1 MSDNY
6 PADDSG
12 NPYSDDGGTQDREF
26 HGHVE
31 PHRGTLLIVFAILG
45 WFVCPI
51 FSIVAWVMAKGDLA
65 KMSAGQMDRSGEGLT
80 QSAKIVA
87 MINVILTALFIIG
100 YCLVMVVFLGFM
112 GVAVEQEMDN
122 QGFEIDE
129 APMMEMGMP
138 AEDFNIP
145 VEKDAPDAVKEDL
158 PAPAGAT
165 TPPVQDPGNAA
176 PGADPGAGTS
186 KRPGADP
193 EAKTATVPGASVE
206 EQYRRV
212 FSLANQ
218 NNLDGALQLAETTL
232 TGGNVKKLSEK
243 QQRNLLLV
251 TTRLNQSVG
260 IRKARAGDS
269 EAGHALFLKGAGHFR
284 SLKNQFKP
292 LTPSEQGVGGNVFY
306 NEACALSLAGEKQS
320 ALASLKESFEHGW
333 NNFDHISK
341 DPDLENLRQ
350 LPEFTKF
357 LAAQKFVVAERTKKA
372 LVGELARNKPFP
384 FAFSL
389 PDLDGK
395 PLSLESQKGKVVIVD
410 IWGTWCPPCRAEI
423 PHFVKLQERYGK
435 EGLQIIGINY
445 ERGQNPVP
453 GIKAFAKEFGINYP
467 CVIGDPATRDQV
479 PAFRGYPTTLFI
491 DRSGAVR
498 MKVVG
503 LTPYERLEAIVTT
516 LLAEPA
522 PETGKKAATKAK
534 PSAKKPAAKKK
545 PAKKKPAVK
554 TSAVRQPAW
563 HQAAV

>member
-1 MSDNY
+1 MSDDY
-6 PADDSG
+6 PVDDSG
-12 NPYSDDGGTQDREF
+12 NPYSDDGGMQ
-26 HGHVE
+26 GQQYQGQVE

-45 WFVCPI
+45 WFVCAI
-51 FSIVAWVMAKGDLA
+51 FGIVAWVMARGDLA
-65 KMSAGQMDRSGEGLT
+65 KMRAGQMDRSGEGLT
-80 QSAKIVA
+80 QAAKVVA
-87 MINVILTALFIIG
+87 MVNVILIGLVLVG
-100 YCLVMVVFLGFM
+100 YCLLMVVIFGFA
-112 GVAVEQEMDN
+112 GVAGVQEMDN
-122 QGFEIDE
+122 QGLGI
-129 APMMEMGMP
+129 EMPVP
-138 AEDFNIP
+138 AEEFEMEDL
-145 VEKDAPDAVKEDL
+145 EETDDVKEML
-158 PAPAGAT
+158 PPPAGRT

-176 PGADPGAGTS
+176 PGVDPGAGTS
-186 KRPGADP
+186 PRPGADP
-193 EAKTATVPGASVE
+193 KAKTATVPGASIE

-232 TGGNVKKLSEK
+232 ADGNVKKLSEK

-260 IRKARAGDS
+260 IRKSRAGDS
-269 EAGHALFLKGAGHFR
+269 EAGHALFLKGAAHFR

-292 LTPSEQGVGGNVFY
+292 LTPSERGVGGNVFY
-306 NEACALSLAGEKQS
+306 NEACALSLAGEKQA

-350 LPEFTKF
+350 LPEFTRF
-357 LAAQKFVVAERTKKA
+357 LAAQKVVVAERTKKA
-372 LVGELARNKPFP
+372 LVGELARSKPFP

-435 EGLQIIGINY
+435 DGLQIIGINY

-522 PETGKKAATKAK
+522 PGTGKKAATKAR
-534 PSAKKPAAKKK
+534 PAAKKPAAKKK
-545 PAKKKPAVK
+545 PARKKPAVK